1 MWRDYTPTQRNKAT
15 KKKQW
20 GRTKFEKEGGGVS
33 NIGGLYKIEE
43 NPLPTRMVFTNFHIA
58 KY

>member
-1 MWRDYTPTQRNKAT
+1 MITHPPKETRQQ
-15 KKKQW
+15 KKNSGGGQNLKK
-20 GRTKFEKEGGGVS
+20 RGGVS

>member
-1 MWRDYTPTQRNKAT
+1 MITHPPKETRQQ
-15 KKKQW
+15 KKNSGGGQNLKK
-20 GRTKFEKEGGGVS
+20 RGGGVS